1 MDLHRSLAIYSLE
14 CIVSSLYTYY
24 RASVQDNS
32 GTDLDSLLSACMMD
46 DVAVARSQ
54 TSHKA
59 HQLVLTEIERN
70 RVDSIECSWDTRSS
84 IERTKG
90 KKADITG
97 MGRNRGARVQSFKI
111 QRGVDEVDKVDYLD
125 GIKYAA
131 LNPRIHRLSS
141 NDAENR
147 QIIREGMLYKTSRE
161 KITSNLIRD
170 QFEHRQN
177 RRFQLTEHSLD
188 YTHLLQRVL
197 SLLAI

>member
-1 MDLHRSLAIYSLE
+1 
-14 CIVSSLYTYY
+14 
-24 RASVQDNS
+24 
-32 GTDLDSLLSACMMD
+32 MMD
-46 DVAVARSQ
+46 DGAVAWRK

-70 RVDSIECSWDTRSS
+70 RVDTLECSWDSRSS
-84 IERTKG
+84 VERTKG
-90 KKADITG
+90 KRADITD
-97 MGRNRGARVQSFKI
+97 MGRNRGVRVQSFKK
-111 QRGVDEVDKVDYLD
+111 QRRGVDEVDKVDYLD

-141 NDAENR
+141 NDTEK
-147 QIIREGMLYKTSRE
+147 QIIREGILYKTSRE

-197 SLLAI
+197 SLLTI

>member
-1 MDLHRSLAIYSLE
+1 
-14 CIVSSLYTYY
+14 
-24 RASVQDNS
+24 
-32 GTDLDSLLSACMMD
+32 MD
-46 DVAVARSQ
+46 DGAVAWRK

-70 RVDSIECSWDTRSS
+70 RVDTLECSWDNRSS
-84 IERTKG
+84 VERTKG
-90 KKADITG
+90 KRADILCTD
-97 MGRNRGARVQSFKI
+97 MGRNRGARVQSFKK

-141 NDAENR
+141 NDAEK
-147 QIIREGMLYKTSRE
+147 QKIREGMLYKTSRE

-170 QFEHRQN
+170 RFEHRQN

-188 YTHLLQRVL
+188 YTHLIQRVL
-197 SLLAI
+197 SLLTI